1 LARIISKLFALC
13 LIVGSFDILANE
25 AILQFYSKIEVQQN
39 SRVRVKEVITVRA
52 EGQSIKRGIYRD
64 FPTDYKDRL
73 GNHYRV
79 GFKVIAVQRDG
90 VAEQFKKEKRGNGV
104 RLYIGRKEHL
114 LPPGIY
120 RYTILY
126 EAARQLGYFNNY
138 DEIYWN
144 VTGNGWSFPI
154 EKASATVILPP
165 TIPSEQV
172 RYEGYTGSQGSQGK
186 DYHAS
191 QKEDGSVSFLTTH
204 PLAKR
209 EGLTIV
215 VSWPKGYVHQPDFN
229 EQADYLI
236 KDNRELLWGVVGL
249 FVILAYYLVV
259 WYRIGRDPEAGV
271 IIPMYHPPEGFSPA
285 SINFIRKMGYS
296 DKTFASAVI
305 NLAVKGWLHIDE
317 VDGRYTLHLLDGEKT
332 SLVAGEKK
340 LIKKL
345 FVGDKKSIEL
355 KQSNHKILS
364 EAKSAHKQAL
374 VLNYEYRYFLTNSTW
389 MVPAIILSVS
399 FIVAIILMLPKEQM
413 AVSAFFMVWLSGWT
427 VGVVGL
433 VMAAYKGWRLF
444 FTERSIQPLLKA
456 FFMSAFA
463 IPFIGGEIFGLTAAM
478 REGSPTLFVFGL
490 LLILINYLFY
500 QWLKAPTLAGRR
512 LLDKV
517 DGFKLFLTVSEKDEL
532 DHKYP
537 LEKTPALFE
546 QYLPYAIALDVEQ
559 AWGDKFSEMLANKQ
573 QGPSEYSPT
582 WYSGRYW
589 HAGQYSGFASAIG
602 GGMSSAIASS
612 STAPGSSSG
621 SGGGGSSGGG
631 GGGGGGG
638 GW

>member
-1 LARIISKLFALC
+1 MVRIITRLFVLTL
-13 LIVGSFDILANE
+13 LIGSFELSASE
-25 AILQFYSKIEVQQN
+25 AILQFYSKIEVEQN
-39 SRVRVKEVITVRA
+39 STIRVKEVITVRA

-73 GNHYRV
+73 GNDYRV
-79 GFKVIAVQRDG
+79 GLRVISVLRDG
-90 VAEQFKKEKRGNGV
+90 APEQFREEKRGNGV
-104 RLYIGRKEHL
+104 RVYIGRKAHL
-114 LPPGIY
+114 LPPAVY

-126 EAARQLGYFNNY
+126 ETTRQIGYFDDY

-154 EKASATVILPP
+154 EKASATVMLPSG
-165 TIPSEQV
+165 IPPEQI
-172 RYEGYTGSQGSQGK
+172 RYEGYTGLQGSQGQ
-186 DYHAS
+186 DYHAR
-191 QKEDGSVSFLTTH
+191 QKQDGSVSFLAAR

-215 VSWPKGYVHQPDFN
+215 VSWPKSYVHQPDIK
-229 EQADYLI
+229 EQAGYLI

-249 FVILAYYLVV
+249 LIVLGYYFAV
-259 WYRIGRDPEAGV
+259 WHRVGRDPESGV
-271 IIPMYHPPEGFSPA
+271 IIPLYRPPEGFTPA
-285 SINFIRKMGYS
+285 SISFIRNMGYS
-296 DKTFASAVI
+296 DKTFATAVI

-317 VDGRYTLHLLDGEKT
+317 IGGRYTLHLLDGQEP
-332 SLVAGEKK
+332 LIAGEKR

-345 FVGDKKSIEL
+345 FVGTEKSIEL

-399 FIVAIILMLPKEQM
+399 FIVAMILMLPTEQM

-433 VMAAYKGWRLF
+433 LAAAYKSWKLF
-444 FTERSIQPLLKA
+444 LAERTIKPLLSA
-456 FFMSAFA
+456 LFMTAFA
-463 IPFIGGEIFGLTAAM
+463 IPFIGGEIFGLTTAM

-490 LLILINYLFY
+490 LLVLVNFLFY
-500 QWLKAPTLAGRR
+500 QWLKAPTLAGRQ
-512 LLDKV
+512 LLDKIE
-517 DGFKLFLTVSEKDEL
+517 GFKLFLTVSEKDEL
-532 DHKYP
+532 DFKYP
-537 LEKTPALFE
+537 LKKTPALFE
-546 QYLPYAIALDVEQ
+546 QYLPYAMALDVEQ
-559 AWGDKFSEMLANKQ
+559 AWGDKFSEILAAKQ
-573 QGPSEYSPT
+573 QGSDEYRPS
-582 WYSGRYW
+582 WYSGKHW
-589 HAGQYSGFASAIG
+589 HAGHYSSFASAIG